1 MVFITQVSKPK
12 VVAEKQASSAAEG
25 SGNLSG
31 MFFQRSKKS
40 TPKSVKLAQ
49 EAAKQGRGEKRED
62 QEDDASTTPHT
73 RTAGMAFNS
82 LKAHNVNK

>member
-1 MVFITQVSKPK
+1 MVSIITQVSKPK
-12 VVAEKQASSAAEG
+12 VAAERQASSSAAAEG

-49 EAAKQGRGEKRED
+49 EAAKQGGDSIEKML
-62 QEDDASTTPHT
+62 A
-73 RTAGMAFNS
+73 
-82 LKAHNVNK
+82 